1 MAGGKQTPRQAMI
14 GMMYL
19 VLLAMLAMNAS
30 KDLLNAFVS
39 LDQGITK
46 TVNSFETANATFYN
60 TIDKAAASSSA
71 YVPVQKK
78 AQQIRAKAKEVV
90 DMMADHKVRLYSG
103 LSDEFKSTKDTVGS
117 QAYRDLFDERGI
129 PLNKDNQDLGGQFYV
144 PGGAESAEAI
154 ALKKSMD
161 EFRDLVIDVLDNDND
176 ESNDFL
182 VERYKKLFFTEK
194 AQNPL
199 ETDGPEVTWVSRLSE
214 HIPLAAVAANLTL
227 WQSYVKNAE
236 ADVISSMA
244 SKMDNSKMTV
254 NASKGIVQF
263 ENPYVLKG
271 DSVKGGIFL
280 AAYNSNVNPT
290 FYIGVVD
297 SNRFKDADGNITNDF
312 QIPAG
317 ENAKPPMIEGTYT
330 TLTGSDVVNGTGLF
344 KTKGD
349 VVGPQV
355 VTGVIESKDSKGTVY
370 TKFKTSYMVA
380 EPSATVAA
388 MKMSVFYVGV
398 DNPVSVS
405 APGVSITDI
414 EISAP
419 GLSFK
424 KGKKPG
430 EYNVFP
436 SKPTNKKGLDV
447 VVKNKKSGAKLGV
460 ANFRV
465 KRLPDPSA
473 NVLGKKEGLIG
484 KGMLKAITKVGCKM
498 DNFDFDLKG
507 LKVQS
512 FTLTVKVGTDL
523 MSIKSKNAKL
533 TPQMRK
539 LLMKVSRG
547 SRIYFEDIKVSMPGG
562 ARKVPSLIFKVK

>member
-46 TVNSFETANATFYN
+46 TVNSFEKANSTFYE
-60 TIDKAAASSSA
+60 TIDKAARSSAA

-78 AQQIRAKAKEVV
+78 AQEIRAKAKEVV
-90 DMMADHKVRLYSG
+90 SMVADHKVRLYSG
-103 LSDEFKSTKDTVGS
+103 LSDEFKSTKDTTGS
-117 QAYRDLFDERGI
+117 QAYRELFDERGI

-144 PGGAESAEAI
+144 PGGAESKEAI

-161 EFRDLVIDVLDNDND
+161 EFRDLVIDVLNNDKD
-176 ESNDFL
+176 PSNDFL
-182 VERYKKLFFTEK
+182 IDRYKKLFFTEK
-194 AQNPL
+194 AKNPL
-199 ETDGPEVTWVSRLSE
+199 EVDGPEVTWVSRLSE

-297 SNRFKDADGNITNDF
+297 SNRFKDAEGNITNDF

-317 ENAKPPMIEGTYT
+317 EEAKPPMIGDDFT
-330 TLTGSDVVNGTGLF
+330 TLTGSDVVNGTGIYSE
-344 KTKGD
+344 KGD
-349 VVGPQV
+349 VVGPKV
-355 VTGVIESKDSKGTVY
+355 ITGVIESKDSKGTVY
-370 TKFKTSYMVA
+370 TKFKTQYMVA
-380 EPSATVAA
+380 EPTATVAA

-405 APGVSITDI
+405 APGVSLDDI
-414 EISAP
+414 EISMA
-419 GLSFK
+419 GQSFK
-424 KGKKPG
+424 PQKKKG
-430 EYNVFP
+430 EYIIRP
-436 SKPTNKKGLDV
+436 TRPTNKLGLDV
-447 VVKNKKSGAKLGV
+447 IVKNKKSKAVLGKS
-460 ANFRV
+460 NFRI
-465 KRLPDPSA
+465 KRLPDPAA
-473 NVLGKKEGLIG
+473 NVLGQKEGLISKG
-484 KGMLKAITKVGCKM
+484 KLKAISKVGAKM
-498 DNFDFDLKG
+498 ENFDFALDV
-507 LKVQS
+507 KVQQ
-512 FTLTVKVGTDL
+512 FTLTVKVGSEL
-523 MSIKSKNAKL
+523 MSFKSKNSML

-539 LLMKVSRG
+539 LLVKVSRG
-547 SRIYFEDIKVSMPGG
+547 SRIYFEDIKVKMPGG

>member
-46 TVNSFETANATFYN
+46 TVNSFEKANATFYE
-60 TIDKAAASSSA
+60 TIDKAARSSAA

-78 AQQIRAKAKEVV
+78 AQEIRAKAKEVV
-90 DMMADHKVRLYSG
+90 SMMADHKVRLYSG
-103 LSDEFKSTKDTVGS
+103 LSEEFKSTKDTTGS
-117 QAYRDLFDERGI
+117 QAYRELFDERGI

-144 PGGAESAEAI
+144 PGGAESKEAI

-161 EFRDLVIDVLDNDND
+161 EFRDLVIDVLNNDKD
-176 ESNDFL
+176 PSNDFL
-182 VERYKKLFFTEK
+182 IDRYKKLFFTEK
-194 AQNPL
+194 AKNPL
-199 ETDGPEVTWVSRLSE
+199 EVDGPEVTWVSRLSE

-297 SNRFKDADGNITNDF
+297 SNRFKDAEGNITNDF

-317 ENAKPPMIEGTYT
+317 EEAKPPMIGDDFT
-330 TLTGSDVVNGTGLF
+330 TLTGSDVVNGTGIYSE
-344 KTKGD
+344 KGD
-349 VVGPQV
+349 VVGPKV
-355 VTGVIESKDSKGTVY
+355 ITGVIESKDSKGTVY
-370 TKFKTSYMVA
+370 TKFKTQYMVA
-380 EPSATVAA
+380 EPTATVAA

-405 APGVSITDI
+405 APGVSLDDI
-414 EISAP
+414 EISMA
-419 GLSFK
+419 GQSFK
-424 KGKKPG
+424 PQKKKG
-430 EYNVFP
+430 EYIIRP
-436 SKPTNKKGLDV
+436 TRPTNKLGLDV
-447 VVKNKKSGAKLGV
+447 IVKNKKSKAVLGKS
-460 ANFRV
+460 NFRI
-465 KRLPDPSA
+465 KRLPDPAA
-473 NVLGKKEGLIG
+473 NVLGQKEGLISKG
-484 KGMLKAITKVGCKM
+484 KLKAISKVGAKM
-498 DNFDFDLKG
+498 ENFDFALDV
-507 LKVQS
+507 KVQQ
-512 FTLTVKVGTDL
+512 FTLTVKVGSEL
-523 MSIKSKNAKL
+523 MSFKSKNSML

-539 LLMKVSRG
+539 LLVKVSRG
-547 SRIYFEDIKVSMPGG
+547 SRIYFEDIKVKMPGG

>member
-46 TVNSFETANATFYN
+46 TVNSFEKANATFYE
-60 TIDKAAASSSA
+60 TIDKAARSSAA

-78 AQQIRAKAKEVV
+78 AQEIRAKAKEVV
-90 DMMADHKVRLYSG
+90 SMMADHKVRLYSG
-103 LSDEFKSTKDTVGS
+103 LSEEFKSTKDTTGS
-117 QAYRDLFDERGI
+117 QAYRELFDERGI

-144 PGGAESAEAI
+144 PGGAESKEAI

-161 EFRDLVIDVLDNDND
+161 EFRDLVIDVLNNDKD
-176 ESNDFL
+176 PSNDFL
-182 VERYKKLFFTEK
+182 IDRYNKLFFTEK
-194 AQNPL
+194 AKNPL
-199 ETDGPEVTWVSRLSE
+199 EVDGPKVTWVSRLSE

-317 ENAKPPMIEGTYT
+317 EEAKPPMIGDDFT
-330 TLTGSDVVNGTGLF
+330 TLTGSDVVNGTGIYSE
-344 KTKGD
+344 KGD
-349 VVGPQV
+349 VVGPKV
-355 VTGVIESKDSKGTVY
+355 ITGVIESKDSKGTVY
-370 TKFKTSYMVA
+370 TKFKTQYMVA
-380 EPSATVAA
+380 EPTATVAA

-405 APGVSITDI
+405 APGVSLDDI
-414 EISAP
+414 EISMA
-419 GLSFK
+419 GQSFK
-424 KGKKPG
+424 PQKKKG
-430 EYNVFP
+430 EYIIRP
-436 SKPTNKKGLDV
+436 TRPTNKLGLDV
-447 VVKNKKSGAKLGV
+447 IVKNKKSKAVLGKS
-460 ANFRV
+460 NFRI
-465 KRLPDPSA
+465 KRLPDPAA
-473 NVLGKKEGLIG
+473 NVLGQKEGLISKG
-484 KGMLKAITKVGCKM
+484 KLKAISKVGAKM
-498 DNFDFDLKG
+498 ENFDFALDV
-507 LKVQS
+507 KVQQ
-512 FTLTVKVGTDL
+512 FTLTVKVGSEL
-523 MSIKSKNAKL
+523 MSFKSKNSML

-539 LLMKVSRG
+539 LLVKVSRG
-547 SRIYFEDIKVSMPGG
+547 SRIYFEDIKVKMPGG